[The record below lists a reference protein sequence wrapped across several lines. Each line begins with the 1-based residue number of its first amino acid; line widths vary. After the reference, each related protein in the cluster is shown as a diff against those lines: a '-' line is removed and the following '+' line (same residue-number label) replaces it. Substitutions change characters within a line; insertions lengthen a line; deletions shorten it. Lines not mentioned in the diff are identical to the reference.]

1 MRVRRKHD
9 FPVDRIRRFIEPGP
23 VLLISSNLKGETN
36 IMTCGW
42 HMVMGYDRVGCFIW
56 DQDHS
61 FEMIRKSREC
71 VINVPTA
78 DMAET
83 VVGIGNTSGT
93 EIDKFAEFG
102 LTPQPAERVK
112 APLVGEFFANLECRL
127 ADTSLI
133 NKYSLFVFEVVK
145 AHAAKSPRLPK
156 LLHYSG
162 EGIFAVSDRTANLR
176 KQFKPEMLEN

>member
-1 MRVRRKHD
+1 MPVRRKHD

-23 VLLISSNLKGETN
+23 VLLISSNWQGETN

-42 HMVMGYDRVGCFIW
+42 HMVMGYDVIGCFIW
-56 DQDHS
+56 NQDHS
-61 FEMIRKSREC
+61 FEMIRQSREC

-78 DMAET
+78 DMART
-83 VVGIGNTSGT
+83 VVGIGNTTGA

-112 APLVGEFFANLECRL
+112 APLIGECFANLECRL
-127 ADTSLI
+127 ADARLV

-145 AHAAKSPRLPK
+145 AHAPKTPRLPE

-162 EGIFAVSDRTANLR
+162 DGIFAVSTRTVNLR
-176 KQFKPEMLEN
+176 KRFKPEMLEN

>member
-1 MRVRRKHD
+1 MPLRKKHD
-9 FPVDRIRRFIEPGP
+9 FPVEKIRRFIEPGP
-23 VLLISSNLKGETN
+23 VLLISSRWRGKAN

-42 HMVMGYDRVGCFIW
+42 HMVMGYDMVGCFIW

-78 DMAET
+78 DMADT
-83 VVGIGNTSGT
+83 IVGIGNTTGA

-102 LTPQPAERVK
+102 LTAQPAEQVR
-112 APLVGEFFANLECRL
+112 APLIGECFANLECRL

-145 AHAAKSPRLPK
+145 AHAPRIPRLPK

-162 EGIFAVSDRTANLR
+162 EGVFATSERSINLR
-176 KQFKPEMLEN
+176 KRFKPDMLEN